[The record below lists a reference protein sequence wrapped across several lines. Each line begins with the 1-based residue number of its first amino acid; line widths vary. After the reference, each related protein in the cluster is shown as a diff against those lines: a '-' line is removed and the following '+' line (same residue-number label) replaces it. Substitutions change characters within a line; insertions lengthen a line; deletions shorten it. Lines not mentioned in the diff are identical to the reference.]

1 MFVIKKR
8 KQTWFLV
15 ALMSLML
22 LLVACS
28 NDEESNSDTEGN
40 SGTEQS
46 TTPSDNAS
54 TESTGDGL
62 SGTLEIQ
69 YFVGGYGDGW
79 WKQVIGDFQKQH
91 PDLEIVEHAGP
102 NINTEMNTRW
112 ISETPPDVVYIDGAG
127 ASETQM
133 IAEGQL
139 MDISEFAKGIKLE
152 NGTAL
157 LDSFISPA
165 EEVDGGKIYS
175 LPLVFDTWGTW
186 YDTKWFEENGW
197 EVPTDFDS
205 WISSMEKIKA
215 DTNIAPFVTTGQHT
229 QYFHR
234 GVLNPAFA
242 AAGGEELLND
252 LNNGVIEAW
261 KKPETLEV
269 LKKVEKIAKAGVID
283 SGFAAYNHTQ
293 SQMNFLMHKNAYI
306 PVGFWLPNEMK
317 NDTPDSFEF
326 GFTPTPMNDPGQ
338 PLALV
343 PDIRTIAIAEKAK
356 NPEAAKA
363 FLEFIFTEEYA
374 QAFAEST
381 GAIMNM
387 KDVDLS
393 SNTNVQDFLK
403 NINEMINNPGAVHT
417 YKRYTPDA
425 ELQKIA
431 VEITNEIKL
440 LIIDILLG
448 EITAE
453 EFVDK
458 MVKKAEE
465 LRK

>member
-1 MFVIKKR
+1 
-8 KQTWFLV
+8 
-15 ALMSLML
+15 L

-28 NDEESNSDTEGN
+28 NDEESSSDTEGN
-40 SGTEQS
+40 SNTEQS
-46 TTPSDNAS
+46 TTSSDNTSA
-54 TESTGDGL
+54 ESTGDGL

-205 WISSMEKIKA
+205 WISTMEKIKA
-215 DTNIAPFVTTGQHT
+215 DTKIAPFVTTGQHT
-229 QYFHR
+229 QYLHR

-242 AAGGEELLND
+242 AACGEELLND

-261 KKPETLEV
+261 KKPETREV

-393 SNTNVQDFLK
+393 ANTNVQDFLK

-425 ELQKIA
+425 EVQKIS

>member
-40 SGTEQS
+40 SSTEQS
-46 TTPSDNAS
+46 TTPSDNTS

-152 NGTAL
+152 NGTPL

-215 DTNIAPFVTTGQHT
+215 DTKIAPFVTTGQHT

-425 ELQKIA
+425 EMQKIA

>member
-1 MFVIKKR
+1 MFISKGR
-8 KQTWFLV
+8 KHGWFLIAV
-15 ALMSLML
+15 MALML

-28 NDEESNSDTEGN
+28 NDEESSSNTEGN
-40 SGTEQS
+40 NGTEQS
-46 TTPSDNAS
+46 TTPSDNTA
-54 TESTGDGL
+54 TEGTEDGL

-79 WKQVIGDFQKQH
+79 WKRVIGDFQKQH
-91 PDLEIVEHAGP
+91 PDLKIVEHAGP

-112 ISETPPDVVYIDGAG
+112 ISNTPPDVVYIDGAG

-139 MDISEFAKGIKLE
+139 MDISNFAKEIKLE

-157 LDSFISPA
+157 MESFISPA

-186 YDTKWFEENGW
+186 YDSKWFEENGW
-197 EVPTDFDS
+197 DVPTDFDS
-205 WISSMEKIKA
+205 WMSSMEKIKG
-215 DTNIAPFVTTGQHT
+215 DTNIAPFITTGQHT

-242 AAGGEELLND
+242 AAGGEQLLND
-252 LNNGVIEAW
+252 LNNGVVDAW

-269 LKKVEKIAKAGVID
+269 LKKVEKIAQAGVID
-283 SGFAAYNHTQ
+283 TGFAAYNHTQ

-317 NDTPDSFEF
+317 NDTPDTFEF
-326 GFTPTPMNDPGQ
+326 GFTPTPMNDPGK

-374 QAFAEST
+374 QAFAEAT

-387 KDVDLS
+387 KNVDLS
-393 SNTNVQDFLK
+393 SNTNVPDFLK
-403 NINEMINNPGAVHT
+403 GINDMINNPGSVHT

-425 ELQKIA
+425 EMQKIA

-448 EITAE
+448 DITAE

-465 LRK
+465 LKK

>member
-1 MFVIKKR
+1 MFFKKGR
-8 KQTWFLV
+8 KQNWFLV
-15 ALMSLML
+15 ALMGLML

-28 NDEESNSDTEGN
+28 NEEESSSNTDGD
-40 SGTEQS
+40 SGKEQS
-46 TTPSDNAS
+46 TTPSDNTA
-54 TESTGDGL
+54 TENTGDGL

-69 YFVGGYGDGW
+69 YFVGGYGDEW
-79 WKQVIGDFQKQH
+79 WKQVIGDFKNQH

-112 ISETPPDVVYIDGAG
+112 ISNTPPDLVYIDGAG

-139 MDISEFAKGIKLE
+139 MDISEFAKSIKLE
-152 NGTAL
+152 DGTAL

-165 EEVDGGKIYS
+165 EEIDGGKIYS

-186 YDTKWFEENGW
+186 YDNKWFTENGW

-205 WISSMEKIKA
+205 WLSSMEKIKA
-215 DTNIAPFVTTGQHT
+215 DANIAPFITTGQHA
-229 QYFHR
+229 QYFER

-252 LNNGVIEAW
+252 LNNGVVEAW

-269 LKKVEKIAKAGVID
+269 FKKVEKLAQAQVVD

-317 NDTPDSFEF
+317 NDTPDTFEF
-326 GFTPTPMNDPGQ
+326 GFTPTPMNDPGK
-338 PLALV
+338 PLTLV

-363 FLEFIFTEEYA
+363 FLEFIFTKEYA
-374 QAFAEST
+374 QAFAAST

-387 KDVDLS
+387 KNVDLS
-393 SNTNVQDFLK
+393 ATSNVPDFLK
-403 NINEMINNPGAVHT
+403 GVNDMINNPDAVQM
-417 YKRYTPDA
+417 YKRHTPNA
-425 ELQKIA
+425 EEQKIA
-431 VEITNEIKL
+431 VEITTEIKL

-448 EITAE
+448 DITAQ

-458 MVKKAEE
+458 MVKKSEE

>member
-1 MFVIKKR
+1 M
-8 KQTWFLV
+8 
-15 ALMSLML
+15 
-22 LLVACS
+22 
-28 NDEESNSDTEGN
+28 
-40 SGTEQS
+40 
-46 TTPSDNAS
+46 
-54 TESTGDGL
+54 
-62 SGTLEIQ
+62 
-69 YFVGGYGDGW
+69 
-79 WKQVIGDFQKQH
+79 
-91 PDLEIVEHAGP
+91 
-102 NINTEMNTRW
+102 
-112 ISETPPDVVYIDGAG
+112 
-127 ASETQM
+127 
-133 IAEGQL
+133 
-139 MDISEFAKGIKLE
+139 
-152 NGTAL
+152 
-157 LDSFISPA
+157 
-165 EEVDGGKIYS
+165 
-175 LPLVFDTWGTW
+175 
-186 YDTKWFEENGW
+186 
-197 EVPTDFDS
+197 
-205 WISSMEKIKA
+205 
-215 DTNIAPFVTTGQHT
+215 
-229 QYFHR
+229 
-234 GVLNPAFA
+234 
-242 AAGGEELLND
+242 
-252 LNNGVIEAW
+252 
-261 KKPETLEV
+261 

-393 SNTNVQDFLK
+393 SNTNVRDFLK

-425 ELQKIA
+425 EQQKIA

-448 EITAE
+448 DITAE

-458 MVKKAEE
+458 MVKKQ
-465 LRK
+465 RN